1 MTVRVTPLMDD
12 NVVAACIRKWDLRS
26 LDDTIVMVRRLTSVA
41 AFDDVVVVAP
51 DHPGY
56 TADLM
61 EMNRRDP
68 STRSSWDRIVE
79 RTGTAAAGLWVPG
92 RAVGFTAVRDGISSV
107 FSVAV
112 REEDRR
118 TGLASRIMA
127 ASVVWALERGAEWQ
141 FIQVLGTNEAAI
153 ELYEGLGF
161 NERYQY
167 RYLQPMGER

>member
-1 MTVRVTPLMDD
+1 M
-12 NVVAACIRKWDLRS
+12 
-26 LDDTIVMVRRLTSVA
+26 
-41 AFDDVVVVAP
+41 
-51 DHPGY
+51 
-56 TADLM
+56 
-61 EMNRRDP
+61 
-68 STRSSWDRIVE
+68 
-79 RTGTAAAGLWVPG
+79 
-92 RAVGFTAVRDGISSV
+92 
-107 FSVAV
+107 

-161 NERYQY
+161 SERYQY